1 MTDYSDLV
9 WVLRRKAQFDVHP
22 LSLNA
27 EILNRAADA
36 IETQTKEIA
45 ELEKVYEANLNVI
58 GKKLLQIGDDGASL
72 MSEYKTRIR
81 ELEAAL
87 KLYENALEEA
97 EAIFGGEY
105 ADAYGPMFKLAMDAR
120 TSRKALGEKE

>member
-1 MTDYSDLV
+1 
-9 WVLRRKAQFDVHP
+9 
-22 LSLNA
+22 
-27 EILNRAADA
+27 
-36 IETQTKEIA
+36 
-45 ELEKVYEANLNVI
+45 
-58 GKKLLQIGDDGASL
+58 

-97 EAIFGGEY
+97 EAIFGGEGEY

>member
-45 ELEKVYEANLNVI
+45 ELEKFM
-58 GKKLLQIGDDGASL
+58 KQ
-72 MSEYKTRIR
+72 T
-81 ELEAAL
+81 
-87 KLYENALEEA
+87 
-97 EAIFGGEY
+97 
-105 ADAYGPMFKLAMDAR
+105 
-120 TSRKALGEKE
+120 